1 MDCLEE
7 LNAAF
12 GGWLKSGTPQAKWL
26 AGMTK
31 TFRKRELL
39 CFVFGGALRDLAL
52 GREPRDLDL
61 VADEMMWPEVK
72 KLMEPYIERE
82 NRFGGLKLQVPKVG
96 EVDIWPVSSTY
107 GFSSGQVGI
116 KSPLRMPMTVNFN
129 IEAAILECTE
139 VNGGRL
145 GSENRFFEG
154 LKNRTIDF
162 IVPPVIP
169 DPKLTAAR
177 AGVMAEKLDFSLSR
191 RLAGWCR
198 DVVAEHGWDAIGET
212 GHHHY
217 RERSPQEIVST
228 LQRQI
233 NPGLPEVPHLDGK
246 LPTPYTAAGAVE
258 SKTR

>member
-12 GGWLKSGTPQAKWL
+12 GTWLKSDTPQAKWL
-26 AGMTK
+26 AGMTRK
-31 TFRKRELL
+31 FRRQELL
-39 CFVFGGALRDLAL
+39 CFVFGGTLRDLAL

-61 VADEMMWPEVK
+61 VADEIMWPEIK
-72 KLMEPYIERE
+72 KLMEPYVERE
-82 NRFGGLKLQVPKVG
+82 NRFGGLKLRVPEVG
-96 EVDIWPVSSTY
+96 EVDIWPVPSTY

-154 LKNRTIDF
+154 LKSRTIDF
-162 IVPPVIP
+162 IIPPIIP
-169 DPKLTAAR
+169 DRLLTAAR
-177 AGVMAEKLDFSLSR
+177 AGVMAEKLKFTLSP
-191 RLAGWCR
+191 RLAQWCR
-198 DVVAEHGWDAIGET
+198 GVADERGWAAIGET
-212 GHHHY
+212 GAHHY
-217 RERSPQEIVST
+217 RDKSPEEIVST
-228 LQRQI
+228 LQRQVGR
-233 NPGLPEVPHLDGK
+233 PLPEVPHLRGK
-246 LPTPYTAAGAVE
+246 LPSPYTVAGVVE

>member
-12 GGWLKSGTPQAKWL
+12 GTWLKSDTPQAKWL

-31 TFRKRELL
+31 TFRRRELL
-39 CFVFGGALRDLAL
+39 CFVFGGTLRDLAL

-61 VADEMMWPEVK
+61 VADEMMWPEIK
-72 KLMEPYIERE
+72 KLMEPWVERT

-107 GFSSGQVGI
+107 GFSSGEVGI

-139 VNGGRL
+139 VAGGRL
-145 GSENRFFEG
+145 GAENRFFDG
-154 LKNRTIDF
+154 LKSRTIDF
-162 IVPPVIP
+162 IIPPVIP
-169 DPKLTAAR
+169 DPLLTAAR
-177 AGVMAEKLDFSLSR
+177 AGVMAEKLDFTLSP
-191 RLAGWCR
+191 RLADWCQG
-198 DVVAEHGWDAIGET
+198 VAEKNGWEAIGAT
-212 GHHHY
+212 GAHHY
-217 RERSPQEIVST
+217 REKTAADIVSA

-233 NPGLPEVPHLDGK
+233 SRPLPEIPRLDGK
-246 LPTPYTAAGAVE
+246 IAAPYVAGGVE
-258 SKTR
+258 SKIR